1 MNVVKQSGV
10 RLNTDFPIG
19 LFPHI
24 PLFLCFLSILPT
36 VVYSAQRSAQELPV
50 VESVSITSCSVEGG
64 EELLLSGT
72 NFLPMS
78 RVLFME
84 RGTGMGA
91 CVCVCVCVCSYVSL
105 LVAMRSCL
113 LRYLISSMKEVM
125 IDILI
130 YQMASCSGR
139 RRPMLT
145 GTTVM
150 R

>member
-1 MNVVKQSGV
+1 M
-10 RLNTDFPIG
+10 
-19 LFPHI
+19 
-24 PLFLCFLSILPT
+24 
-36 VVYSAQRSAQELPV
+36 